1 MTDKQSAREIIPGLM
16 QLCLGMTYDQ
26 TEWLELCDKA
36 GIDPHDDTAIAL
48 AITQNMPKT
57 LEGDKSALNL
67 MLGALSNH
75 IDMPETKITAVNNAD
90 GTDPMKRH
98 DKREWLQYGVTVNA
112 LAAFIM
118 KNNPKGTDWCKRN
131 IRTIPQYKDYIEF
144 NGEMH
149 VDDIFTIIAAGKPLS
164 MNKASIRSG
173 IARCIM
179 TALNNGFTYEQ
190 FIRTVLWFNGRC
202 AYCGHKMT
210 DSGDRRRTGDH
221 IIPIANPVELG
232 IGETIFGNVII
243 CCHACNADKDHLE
256 LGEWLNR
263 RFEPTRAARIH
274 DNIHAFMD
282 YAGYKPMTPDCSR
295 FAMNEIHNLQ
305 SIPIERVTHDVIRN
319 AIGRINDYRKGNNLK
334 ESAIKKILVN
344 PDKASAKQ
352 QQQNAIAIKWLDNA
366 LNQINMIIAEKR
378 KHRAKNGTIIKALMN
393 KCTFNDKITALDSSI
408 DLNALYTIILHIHE
422 RGMEPEQAN
431 TAERLAILQ
440 SGKCIQCRKPLT
452 SYKIKTVDGTRMLM
466 CKSCGI
472 QSPASPEQWLTKN
485 NEQALNR
492 IGWHKS
498 K

>member
-1 MTDKQSAREIIPGLM
+1 MTDKQSAREIIPVLM
-16 QLCLGMTYDQ
+16 QLCLGMAYDQ

-36 GIDPHDDTAIAL
+36 GIDPHDDAAIAL
-48 AITQNMPKT
+48 TITQNMPKA

-90 GTDPMKRH
+90 GTNPVKQH

-112 LAAFIM
+112 LTAFIM

-179 TALNNGFTYEQ
+179 TALNDGFTYEQ

-202 AYCGHKMT
+202 AYCGHEMA
-210 DSGDRRRTGDH
+210 DNGDRRRTGDH

-256 LGEWLNR
+256 LGEWLNG
-263 RFEPTRAARIH
+263 RFEPERAARIH
-274 DNIHAFMD
+274 ENIHAFMD

-305 SIPIERVTHDVIRN
+305 SIPIERVTNDVIRN
-319 AIGRINDYRKGNNLK
+319 VIGRINDYRKGNNLK
-334 ESAIKKILVN
+334 ESAIKEILVN

-352 QQQNAIAIKWLDNA
+352 QQQNAISIK
-366 LNQINMIIAEKR
+366 
-378 KHRAKNGTIIKALMN
+378 
-393 KCTFNDKITALDSSI
+393 
-408 DLNALYTIILHIHE
+408 
-422 RGMEPEQAN
+422 
-431 TAERLAILQ
+431 
-440 SGKCIQCRKPLT
+440 
-452 SYKIKTVDGTRMLM
+452 
-466 CKSCGI
+466 
-472 QSPASPEQWLTKN
+472 
-485 NEQALNR
+485 
-492 IGWHKS
+492 
-498 K
+498 

>member
-1 MTDKQSAREIIPGLM
+1 MTDKQSTREIIPGLI
-16 QLCLGMTYDQ
+16 QLCLGMTHDQ

-48 AITQNMPKT
+48 TITQNMQKA
-57 LEGDKSALNL
+57 LEGDKTALNL

-75 IDMPETKITAVNNAD
+75 IDMPETITAVNNTD
-90 GTDPMKRH
+90 GTDSVKQH

-112 LAAFIM
+112 LTAFIM

-164 MNKASIRSG
+164 MNKTSIRSG

-179 TALNNGFTYEQ
+179 TALNNGFTDEQ

-210 DSGDRRRTGDH
+210 DNGDRRRTGDH

-243 CCHACNADKDHLE
+243 CCYACNNDKDHLE
-256 LGEWLNR
+256 LGEWLNG
-263 RFEPTRAARIH
+263 RFEPEHAARIH
-274 DNIHAFMD
+274 ENIHAFMD
-282 YAGYKPMTPDCSR
+282 DAGYKPMTPDCSR

-305 SIPIERVTHDVIRN
+305 SIPIERVTSDVIQN

-334 ESAIKKILVN
+334 ESAIKEILAGM
-344 PDKASAKQ
+344 DKTSAKQ
-352 QQQNAIAIKWLDNA
+352 QQQNAISIKWLNNA
-366 LNQINMIIAEKR
+366 LNQINLIITEKR
-378 KHRAKNGTIIKALMN
+378 KHRVKDRTIIKALMN
-393 KCTFNDKITALDSSI
+393 KCTFNDKITTLDGSI

-422 RGMEPEQAN
+422 HGMEPEQAN

-440 SGKCIQCRKPLT
+440 SGKCIQCRVPLT
-452 SYKIKTVDGTRMLM
+452 DYKIKTVDGIRMLM

>member
-1 MTDKQSAREIIPGLM
+1 MTSKQSTREIIPGLM
-16 QLCLGMTYDQ
+16 QLCLGMTHDQ

-48 AITQNMPKT
+48 TITQNMQKA

-75 IDMPETKITAVNNAD
+75 IDMPETITVMNN
-90 GTDPMKRH
+90 TDDTEPVKQH

-112 LAAFIM
+112 LTAFIM

-131 IRTIPQYKDYIEF
+131 IRTIPQYKDYMKF

-149 VDDIFTIIAAGKPLS
+149 ADDIFTIIAAGKPLS
-164 MNKASIRSG
+164 MNKTSIRSG

-179 TALNNGFTYEQ
+179 TALNGGFTYEQ

-256 LGEWLNR
+256 LGEWLNG
-263 RFEPTRAARIH
+263 RFEPEHAARIH
-274 DNIHAFMD
+274 ENIHAFMD
-282 YAGYKPMTPDCSR
+282 YAGYEPMTPDCSR

-305 SIPIERVTHDVIRN
+305 SIPIERVTRDVIQN

-334 ESAIKKILVN
+334 ESAIKEILAN
-344 PDKASAKQ
+344 PDKTNAKQ
-352 QQQNAIAIKWLDNA
+352 QQNTISIKWLDNA
-366 LNQINMIIAEKR
+366 LNQINLIITEKR
-378 KHRAKNGTIIKALMN
+378 KHHAKDRTIIKALMN
-393 KCTFNDKITALDSSI
+393 NCTFNDEITALDSSI
-408 DLNALYTIILHIHE
+408 DLNALYAIILHIHE

-431 TAERLAILQ
+431 TVERLAILQ
-440 SGKCIQCRKPLT
+440 SGKCIRCRKPLT
-452 SYKIKTVDGTRMLM
+452 GYKIKTVDGARMLM

-472 QSPASPEQWLTKN
+472 QSPVSPEQWLTEN
-485 NEQALNR
+485 NKQALNR